1 MPKKFTHGDIANI
14 LISRDGVTRSLSQW
28 ATVLGIPYTVVRMRY
43 KRGKRTFEELLGP
56 KGTQGVRVSID
67 TTEGETRVTQV
78 EHTFL
83 DDLLTHEVADQ
94 VREIAKQAG
103 MSPVQVV
110 VKIVEKKAAE
120 LLAPQPQTQTS

>member
-1 MPKKFTHGDIANI
+1 MPKKFHHGAIADV

-43 KRGKRTFEELLGP
+43 KRGKRTFEELLSP

-67 TTEGETRVTQV
+67 TKNTGETRVVQV

-83 DDLLTHEVADQ
+83 DDMLTPDLADK
-94 VREIAKQAG
+94 VRQIAKEFD
-103 MSPVQVV
+103 MSPMQVV
-110 VKIVEKKAAE
+110 AEIVEKQASK
-120 LLAPQPQTQTS
+120 LLTPQPTTN